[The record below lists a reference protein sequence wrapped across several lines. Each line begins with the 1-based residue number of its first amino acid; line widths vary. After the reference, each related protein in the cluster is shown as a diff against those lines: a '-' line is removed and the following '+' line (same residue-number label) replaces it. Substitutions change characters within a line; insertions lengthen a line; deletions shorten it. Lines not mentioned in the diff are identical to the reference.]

1 MTIIKIN
8 PEKFAVKE
16 LQPAVTILQRG
27 GVIAYPTET
36 VYGLGAN
43 VYHEKAV
50 RRIFEIKGRDPQKPL
65 SIMIASAKDVVD
77 LCEKVPDFGKT
88 LMAAYWPGPLTLI
101 FQAAP
106 KLPQYILSMDKK
118 IGLRFPDHPITRAL
132 MKRHREPI
140 TSTSANISGQRDP
153 VRASEVIEAFAGKV
167 DLIID
172 GGECRMKTP
181 STVVDVSGSEPVLV
195 REGAIPFV
203 EIVKRLPG
211 VTA

>member
-16 LQPAVTILQRG
+16 LQPAVAILHRG

-43 VYHEKAV
+43 IYQKKAV
-50 RRIFEIKGRDPQKPL
+50 QRIFEIKGRDPQKPL
-65 SIMIASAKDVVD
+65 SIMIASVDDVEE
-77 LCEKVPDFGKT
+77 LCENIPAFGT
-88 LMAAYWPGPLTLI
+88 ALMEAYWPGPLTLI

-118 IGLRFPDHPITRAL
+118 IGLRFPDHPITMGL
-132 MKRHREPI
+132 MKQHHEPI

-167 DLIID
+167 DLVID
-172 GGECRMKTP
+172 SGECQMKIP

-203 EIVKRLPG
+203 EILNRLQG
-211 VTA
+211 VIA

>member
-1 MTIIKIN
+1 MKILKIN

-16 LQPAVTILQRG
+16 LQPAVAILHQG
-27 GVIAYPTET
+27 GIIAYPTET

-43 VYHEKAV
+43 IYQKKAV
-50 RRIFEIKGRDPQKPL
+50 QRIFEIKGRDPQKPL
-65 SIMIASAKDVVD
+65 SIMIASVGDVEE
-77 LCEKVPDFGKT
+77 LCENIPAFGTT
-88 LMAAYWPGPLTLI
+88 LMKAYWPGPLTLI

-132 MKRHREPI
+132 MKRHREPV
-140 TSTSANISGQRDP
+140 TTTSANISGQRDP

-172 GGECRMKTP
+172 GGECQMKTP